1 MLETDLYPP
10 VKRFLEAQG
19 YAVKGE
25 VKECD
30 IVAIRGDD
38 PPLIVELKTAFSLQL
53 VLQAIDRQGISDVIY
68 IGIPPPTR
76 RQYSDIV
83 KLCRRLGLGLL
94 VITGDFVEAVADPV
108 PYQPRKI
115 AKRKTLL
122 LKEFAHR
129 VGDTTK
135 GGSSTRGP
143 RMTAYRQDALRC
155 VKHLCE
161 NGASKA
167 ASIKQATNVQRAP
180 TILLSDVYGW
190 FEREGRGIYKLS
202 PKGVAATVEFAST
215 IAAL

>member
-25 VKECD
+25 IKECD
-30 IVAIRGDD
+30 IVAVRGDD

-53 VLQAIDRQGISDVIY
+53 ILQAIDRQGISDVVY
-68 IGIPPPTR
+68 IGMPPPKR

-94 VITGDFVEAVADPV
+94 FITGDFVEAVADPA

-135 GGSSTRGP
+135 GGSSMRGP

-155 VKHLCE
+155 VKHINE
-161 NGASKA
+161 HGASKA
-167 ASIKQATNVQRAP
+167 AHIKQATNVQRAP
-180 TILLSDVYGW
+180 NILLNDVYGW
-190 FEREGRGIYKLS
+190 FQREERGIYNLS
-202 PKGVAATVEFAST
+202 PKGEVAMVEFASA
-215 IAAL
+215 IANI

>member
-1 MLETDLYPP
+1 MFETDLYAP

-25 VKECD
+25 IKECD
-30 IVAIRGDD
+30 IVAVRGDD

-53 VLQAIDRQGISDVIY
+53 VLQAIDRQGISDVVY
-68 IGIPPPTR
+68 IGIPPPKR

-94 VITGDFVEAVADPV
+94 IITGDFVEAVADPAA
-108 PYQPRKI
+108 YQPRKI

-155 VKHLCE
+155 AKHLSE

-167 ASIKQATNVQRAP
+167 AMIKQRTNVQRAP
-180 TILLSDVYGW
+180 NILLNDVYGW
-190 FEREGRGIYKLS
+190 FQREERGIYKLS
-202 PKGVAATVEFAST
+202 PKGEAAMVEFASA
-215 IAAL
+215 IAAI